1 MAVIQVGRGAGARR
15 CVSMSHEGAC
25 RTPRRAVAGA
35 LPTTRPTRL
44 LSLQVLPLVGLY
56 LFSAVA
62 TLLLRD
68 LVPPG
73 GIALAVKAA
82 CWLIPAALYAR
93 QRPITAFALGAPAPS
108 GLRRAAL
115 LGAAYLAAI
124 LLLAL
129 AAGGG
134 ASPLTWPP
142 VTALVLL
149 IANVIV
155 EEAAFR
161 GFLLLR
167 AARLLRF
174 WKANAVVALGFA
186 AVHVPSFLAR
196 QMNPVE
202 VALSCAVLFVFSL
215 VLGEMTR
222 ATRSIWPAV
231 VLHSLNNLLG

>member
-1 MAVIQVGRGAGARR
+1 M
-15 CVSMSHEGAC
+15 
-25 RTPRRAVAGA
+25 
-35 LPTTRPTRL
+35 
-44 LSLQVLPLVGLY
+44 LPLVGLY

-62 TLLLRD
+62 TVLVRG

-73 GIALAVKAA
+73 AIALAVKAA
-82 CWLIPAALYAR
+82 CWLIPATLYAR
-93 QRPITAFALGAPAPS
+93 QRPVTTFALGAPAPT

-115 LGAAYLAAI
+115 LGVAYLAAAV
-124 LLLAL
+124 LLAL

-134 ASPLTWPP
+134 AIALAWPSW
-142 VTALVLL
+142 TALALL
-149 IANVIV
+149 VANVIV

-161 GFLLLR
+161 GFLLLE
-167 AARLLRF
+167 AARSLRF
-174 WKANAVVALGFA
+174 WKANVVVALGFA

-196 QMNPVE
+196 GMNPIE
-202 VALSCAVLFVFSL
+202 IGLSCAILFAFSL